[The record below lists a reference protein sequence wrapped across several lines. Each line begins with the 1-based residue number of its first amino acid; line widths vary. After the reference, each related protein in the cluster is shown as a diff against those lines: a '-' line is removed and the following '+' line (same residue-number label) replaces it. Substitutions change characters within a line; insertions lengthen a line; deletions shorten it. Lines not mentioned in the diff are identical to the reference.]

1 MWIETKMFGYV
12 VFWFFVALF
21 HNFTLTFSIDKMKQ
35 KIVDSWPQY
44 IDDSLARK
52 DWDWQPNHN
61 LDKAFSDYLIP
72 NLWKE

>member
-1 MWIETKMFGYV
+1 MARV
-12 VFWFFVALF
+12 VRQ
-21 HNFTLTFSIDKMKQ
+21 NKQ

-52 DWDWQPNHN
+52 DWGWQPNHN